1 MYRLG
6 IDLGSSYTKGVLVD
20 EHNRMIAFHCV
31 KTGYNFNNASE
42 KIISHFAETY
52 EIEYPAYTCGYGRE
66 QIQVPFISNSELI
79 ALSKAVYEIY
89 KRSCSIIDI
98 GGQDTKFI
106 QVNALGQVDKFKMN
120 RKCAAGTGSFLEEIA
135 FRLDVTPAEF
145 TDFAKE
151 ATEEVR
157 INSFCTVFAISEIIG
172 MIKNGATLP
181 NIVIGI
187 YNSIILRSV
196 ELALVEDHLVI
207 TGGLPAMHPT
217 IVDLFKKK
225 YPDSDSPAHSQFL
238 AAYGCVLLNKNKL
251 TRRVK

>member
-20 EHNRMIAFHCV
+20 ENNRMIAYYCV
-31 KTGYNFNNASE
+31 KSGYNFNNASS
-42 KIISHFAETY
+42 KIISHFSETY
-52 EIEYPAYTCGYGRE
+52 EIEYPVYTCGYGRE
-66 QIQVPFISNSELI
+66 QLQVPFISNSELI

-98 GGQDTKFI
+98 GGQDTKFV
-106 QVNALGQVDKFKMN
+106 QVNTLGQVEKFKMN

-145 TDFAKE
+145 TEFAKE
-151 ATEEVR
+151 ATREVK

-172 MIKNGATLP
+172 MIKNGTTLP
-181 NIVIGI
+181 DIIIGI

-196 ELALVEDHLVI
+196 EMLLVEDYLVI
-207 TGGLPAMHPT
+207 TGGLPAMHPV
-217 IVDLFKKK
+217 IVSLFKEK
-225 YPDSDSPAHSQFL
+225 YPDSDSPEHSQFL
-238 AAYGCVLLNKNKL
+238 AAYGCVLLNSKIS
-251 TRRVK
+251 V